1 MKYFVKFVILN
12 YNSLFMKYLLTFL
25 LGISMF
31 SSNAQNIRQQK
42 MDLPDGSKLTYQT
55 INNDLNGIYL
65 IDKDGLTVLR
75 GNYVNE
81 KRVGNWYFFNKDKSL
96 FARYNYDAK
105 KLLSVDTKML
115 ALATVN
121 VKSGNDDI
129 NAKASVSL
137 PLISLEQYFP
147 LVTRVAESVIPLND
161 IYKLDQNSVYITAK
175 INDQGKAEYFVSYE
189 IKGKK
194 EEYKF
199 KVDKDPF
206 YIDWVVA
213 SYDGKTYPSEFIIKT
228 KLNAPAQEGNHKRIN
243 WL

>member
-1 MKYFVKFVILN
+1 
-12 YNSLFMKYLLTFL
+12 MKYLFTCL
-25 LGISMF
+25 LSISLCSLM
-31 SSNAQNIRQQK
+31 AQNIRQQK

-55 INNDLNGIYL
+55 ISNELNGIYS
-65 IDKDGLTVLR
+65 IEKEGLTVLR

-81 KRVGNWYFFNKDKSL
+81 KRVGNWYLFNKDKSL

-115 ALATVN
+115 ALATIN

-129 NAKASVSL
+129 NTKASVSF

-147 LVTRVAESVIPLND
+147 LVTRLAEETVPVND
-161 IYKLDQNSVYITAK
+161 IYKLDKNSVYIIAK
-175 INDQGKAEYFVSYE
+175 IDDKGKADYVVNYE

-194 EEYKF
+194 QEYKL

-206 YIDWVVA
+206 FIDWVVS
-213 SYDGKTYPSEFIIKT
+213 SYEGKAYPSEFIIKT
-228 KLNAPAQEGNHKRIN
+228 KLSAPSTEGQHRRIN

>member
-1 MKYFVKFVILN
+1 MKI
-12 YNSLFMKYLLTFL
+12 KYLIFL
-25 LGISMF
+25 FVVLCKF
-31 SSNAQNIRQQK
+31 PFAQSIRQQK

-55 INNDLNGIYL
+55 INNELNGIYT
-65 IDKDGLTVLR
+65 IEKDGLTILR
-75 GNYVNE
+75 GNNVSG
-81 KRVGNWYFFNKDKSL
+81 KRVGNWYIFNQDKSL

-115 ALATVN
+115 ALATIN
-121 VKSGNDDI
+121 IKSGNDDI
-129 NAKASVSL
+129 NTKASVSF

-147 LVTRVAESVIPLND
+147 LVTRLAESTVPIND

-175 INDQGKAEYFVSYE
+175 VDDKGKAEYFVNYE

-194 EEYKF
+194 QEYKL

-206 YIDWVVA
+206 FIDWVVS
-213 SYDGKTYPSEFIIKT
+213 SYEGKSYPSEFVIKT
-228 KLNAPAQEGNHKRIN
+228 KLGSPAQEGNHRRIN